1 MESTFFPGAG
11 RRITV
16 GSPTLL
22 VGKNKTRKIRLPI
35 TMPLTG
41 ESFTSMPDWIGEAFE
56 AVSNFASEMTPD
68 VQEIPDIAITFK
80 APTKEANGAL
90 FETEVA
96 KIAQGELKKFN
107 VCRSGES
114 ENPDVDLKF
123 VVYAPF
129 ARELWRWLGEMAGEE
144 VKMHFPSGKPAVDVA
159 QPDQQGE
166 LIPAEQSV
174 ANVQEFFVAP
184 EAPTEGPGSEQFEQ
198 EVRESMGA
206 PEPLSEA
213 PRLVRTDQPEKAN
226 AKSDKARKA
235 FKDYHTQEV
244 GAGRSVN

>member
-1 MESTFFPGAG
+1 MDEGTNTFFPGTN
-11 RRITV
+11 RRV
-16 GSPTLL
+16 VLGSPTKQASNGRI
-22 VGKNKTRKIRLPI
+22 VIGIR
-35 TMPLTG
+35 MPLSG
-41 ESFTSMPDWIGEAFE
+41 ESLIGMPDWVGEAYE
-56 AVSNFASEMTPD
+56 AVSKFLAEASPEVQQVADLTLAFANDRPSGELFAHPSVKVPGAELKNFTVVRAGEAEDPD
-68 VQEIPDIAITFK
+68 VELTFK
-80 APTKEANGAL
+80 AFT
-90 FETEVA
+90 
-96 KIAQGELKKFN
+96 
-107 VCRSGES
+107 
-114 ENPDVDLKF
+114 
-123 VVYAPF
+123 PF
-129 ARELWRWLGEMAGEE
+129 TRDFWTWVGEMAGKE
-144 VKMHFPSGKPAVDVA
+144 VYMHFPSSMVKPVAVKA
-159 QPDQQGE
+159 TDQQGE